1 MKKVTDYEILEY
13 DDKYYLEKK
22 VKEYIEK
29 FHYEL
34 YGSPFTYFDYNYK
47 KITFC
52 QAMVKYEEI

>member
-34 YGSPFTYFDYNYK
+34 YGSPFTYFDYDIK
-47 KITFC
+47 RTTFC
-52 QAMVKYEEI
+52 QAMVKYE